1 MDMEDHEIQIALG
14 RIEQKIDD
22 VRIRLL
28 GEDGMEAR
36 LRMNETDIAV
46 MKAKAGMIAA
56 FVSLLVSVISAAAH
70 WLIQKP

>member
-1 MDMEDHEIQIALG
+1 MDENHIQIALG

-22 VRIRLL
+22 VRARLL

-36 LRMNETDIAV
+36 LRQNETDIAV

-56 FVSLLVSVISAAAH
+56 FVAFIVSLVSAATH
-70 WLIQKP
+70 WILQKP